1 MLAPEALAALWGNMV
16 APMESYFATCPR
28 GLESILALEL
38 ESLGAVR
45 PAVVPGGVEFSGTP
59 ETCYRANLES
69 RVASRILWRVRS
81 TSYAS
86 EDDVYRVAR
95 AVPWARWFGPHQ
107 TLRVQVS
114 AIQSPLRSLD
124 FATLRIK
131 DAVCDRFRDETGQ
144 RPSIDT
150 QAPDV
155 RVHAFLTRGGITLYL
170 DTSGEALFKRGWRRT
185 ALEAP
190 LRENLA
196 AGILRLAGWAPGIPL
211 LDPMCGS
218 GTFLQEAAMM
228 ALDMA
233 PGLGRRFAFERLQ
246 NFDRG
251 LWESVRGA
259 AQSRR
264 APPAP
269 AAIHG
274 SDSDPRALE
283 ASRENLQAAGLAQV
297 VALECRPV
305 LDTVAPAREGVLV
318 TNPPYG
324 LRVGDEQALAALY
337 PELGNVLKRRFAGW
351 RACILTADRRLPTLI
366 RLKPSRRTP
375 LYNGAIECRLY
386 EFKLIAGSMKK
397 GRDSAAPSSPAG

>member
-1 MLAPEALAALWGNMV
+1 MCGNMTG
-16 APMESYFATCPR
+16 PMETYFATCPR
-28 GLESILALEL
+28 GLEPLLALEL
-38 ESLGAVR
+38 QSLGAPR
-45 PAVVPGGVEFSGTP
+45 TEAVPGGVEFSGSL

-69 RVASRILWRVRS
+69 RIASRVLWRVK
-81 TSYAS
+81 TGSYGS

-95 AVPWARWFGPHQ
+95 AVAWSRWFGPDQ

-114 AIQSPLRSLD
+114 AIHSPLRSLD

-131 DAVCDRFRDETGQ
+131 DAVCDRFREETGR

-155 RVHAFLTRGGITLYL
+155 RVHAFLTRSGIALYL

-196 AGILRLAGWAPGIPL
+196 AGILRLAGWTPGTAL

-228 ALDMA
+228 ALDVA
-233 PGLGRRFAFERLQ
+233 PGMGRRFAFERLT
-246 NFDRG
+246 NFDG
-251 LWESVRGA
+251 KLWETVRGA
-259 AQSRR
+259 ARNR
-264 APPAP
+264 GARVAP

-274 SDSDPRALE
+274 SDSDPRAVQ
-283 ASRENLQAAGLAQV
+283 AARENLEAGGLAGAV
-297 VALECRPV
+297 TLECRPV
-305 LDTVAPAREGVLV
+305 LDVSPPAAAGVLV

-324 LRVGDEQALAALY
+324 VRVGDEESLAKLY
-337 PELGNVLKRRFAGW
+337 PELGNVLKQRFAGW
-351 RACILTADRRLPTLI
+351 RAYILTADRRLPTLI

-375 LYNGAIECRLY
+375 LFNGAIECRLY
-386 EFKLIAGSMKK
+386 EFIMVEGSMKK
-397 GRDSAAPSSPAG
+397 GRDAAAPSATRLG